1 MNIMTQK
8 TWNRLS
14 FFEQLSNIDGDVKR
28 LVETHENY
36 VHGTADEDYSER
48 YLDNIIKL
56 LKMTMLDPKNS
67 VKGYRFIELYDE
79 TEEIKK
85 YIRGEVPCEYILDY
99 WCEYTKA
106 IS

>member
-1 MNIMTQK
+1 MTQK

-36 VHGTADEDYSER
+36 IAGKSPEDYAQK
-48 YLDNIIKL
+48 YLENIIKL
-56 LKMTMLDPKNS
+56 VKMIMLDPKNT
-67 VKGYRFIELYDE
+67 VKGYRSIEFYDE
-79 TEEIKK
+79 IDEIKRYISGEVEGK
-85 YIRGEVPCEYILDY
+85 YILSY
-99 WCEYTKA
+99 WNEYTKA